1 MAKHFV
7 AHVED
12 IKPGSLQQ
20 VIVADEVLCVART
33 EQGEFFAIPDACT
46 HESNSSLSDGE
57 MWDECVECPVHG
69 SLFNLRTGEVTGL
82 PAFVPT
88 TSFSIVVDGDDVYV
102 EL

>member
-7 AHVED
+7 VNAQD
-12 IKPGSLQQ
+12 MKPGSLLQ
-20 VIVADEVLCVART
+20 VDVAGMMLCVART
-33 EQGEFFAIPDACT
+33 EEGEFFAIPDSCT
-46 HESNSSLSDGE
+46 HEDYPLSDGE
-57 MWDECVECPVHG
+57 IVDECVECPVHG

-88 TSFSIVVDGDDVYV
+88 KALPVELDGDGVYV